1 MVKKRT
7 GLFRII
13 FIVFCFSAFLGTSVI
28 GNLVMAKQEVKGT
41 IKNTCFVSDCHSAGD
56 FSPGDKSS
64 DQWASLIGDDE
75 HAIFANI
82 DWKSEA
88 QKKKV
93 LEYLKNHASD
103 TQRTAKGIGVW
114 E

>member
-1 MVKKRT
+1 MLKKRR

-28 GNLVMAKQEVKGT
+28 GNLVMAEQGIKST
-41 IKNTCFVSDCHSAGD
+41 IKNTCFVSDCHSKGD

-64 DQWASLIGDDE
+64 DQWQSLIGDDE
-75 HAIFANI
+75 HAIFAKI

-93 LEYLKNHASD
+93 LKYLKSHASD

-114 E
+114 D